1 MRYGPSFYA
10 RLLPSRTI
18 FANRLVL
25 YTSCIYI
32 NFPLYS
38 SRNCRISFCLYIMLI
53 MPAQLNIIA
62 DALHYYADGCNGG
75 GLDAEV
81 MPLPLS
87 CARPHV
93 YINL

>member
-1 MRYGPSFYA
+1 
-10 RLLPSRTI
+10 
-18 FANRLVL
+18 
-25 YTSCIYI
+25 
-32 NFPLYS
+32 
-38 SRNCRISFCLYIMLI
+38 MLI

-62 DALHYYADGCNGG
+62 DALHYYADGCDGG

-93 YINL
+93 YIIYGKRAVGGYMAVAGEFNLSNLIKKLKKWLDQ

>member
-1 MRYGPSFYA
+1 
-10 RLLPSRTI
+10 
-18 FANRLVL
+18 
-25 YTSCIYI
+25 
-32 NFPLYS
+32 
-38 SRNCRISFCLYIMLI
+38 

-62 DALHYYADGCNGG
+62 DALHYYADGCYGG

-93 YINL
+93 YIIYGKRAVGGYMAVAGEFNLSNLIKKLKKWLDQ